1 MREALEAALRDVMT
15 VLAREL
21 PDVQRDSGVQRE
33 GLEELHH
40 ELRVEAAD
48 LLRLKRDIA
57 IETAT
62 AADVH
67 RHEDKRLIHRQ
78 RHARIA
84 PNPLPVA
91 ERLRHRL
98 PERDPDVLHTVMI
111 IDPGVSLAA
120 QIHLNPRMPAEQ
132 RHHMIEEPDPRLDL
146 RLLAI
151 PVEVQ
156 PQLHIRLIRHPI
168 DLCYSHIH
176 SLFLMGSDPITA
188 ALRFS

>member
-1 MREALEAALRDVMT
+1 MREALEAALRDVMA

-21 PDVQRDSGVQRE
+21 SNMQCDTGVQRE

-48 LLRLKRDIA
+48 LLRLKRNLT
-57 IETAT
+57 IEAAT

-67 RHEDKRLIHRQ
+67 RHEDERLIHRQ

-98 PERDPDVLHTVMI
+98 PERDADILHTMMI
-111 IDPGVSLAA
+111 VDPGVALAGE
-120 QIHLNPRMPAEQ
+120 IHLNPRVPAEQ
-132 RHHMIEEPDPRLDL
+132 RHHMIEETDPRLDL

-151 PVEVQ
+151 PIEVQ

-168 DLCYSHIH
+168 DLCYSHKY
-176 SLFLMGSDPITA
+176 SLFLMGSDLIK
-188 ALRFS
+188 FS